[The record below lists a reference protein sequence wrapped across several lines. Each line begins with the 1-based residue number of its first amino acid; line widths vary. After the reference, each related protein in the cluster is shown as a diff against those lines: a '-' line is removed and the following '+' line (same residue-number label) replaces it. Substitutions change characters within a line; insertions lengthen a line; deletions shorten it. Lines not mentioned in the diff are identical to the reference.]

1 MGDSVIESEID
12 RIFFWP
18 APAHPDSGKD
28 MTKRAHSH
36 SSLLTLAAVT
46 LGFGGL
52 LALAG
57 CGVTKTAVTTPHEDS
72 KMMPAALAEAE
83 EAVAS
88 APAKV
93 AEPDAQF
100 ATRDVGDYVVYKF
113 SGAFRKTPALLTEK
127 VIAREGGLFV
137 IDYTFGDSKDAKNA
151 STLRVHLNAGA
162 GASVTVLEVEKM
174 VNGNPQPALPSD
186 FDALMAKTIL
196 TVDDNEA
203 MTSTEETTLQIGG
216 AELACEKT
224 TYRVRVGKDEATM
237 IVTQSKGFAWGD
249 VAAEIR
255 TKTGTML
262 YRAEIVDS
270 GKGTPEAAAPLA
282 LLPY

>member
-1 MGDSVIESEID
+1 
-12 RIFFWP
+12 
-18 APAHPDSGKD
+18 
-28 MTKRAHSH
+28 MTKRAFLSQPT
-36 SSLLTLAAVT
+36 SA
-46 LGFGGL
+46 L
-52 LALAG
+52 LATLFAGFVSVAG
-57 CGVTKTAVTTPHEDS
+57 CGATTTAPTTPHADS

-100 ATRDVGDYVVYKF
+100 ATREAGDYVVYEF

-137 IDYTFGDSKDAKNA
+137 IDYTLADAKSGKA
-151 STLRVHLNAGA
+151 ESTLRVHLNAGA
-162 GASVTVLEVEKM
+162 GASVTVLEVERM
-174 VNGNPQPALPSD
+174 VNGEALPALAAD
-186 FDALMAKTIL
+186 FDALMSKTIL

-203 MTSTEETTLQIGG
+203 MTSVEETTIDVGG
-216 AELACEKT
+216 DALACEKT

-237 IVTQSKGFAWGD
+237 SVTQSKGFAWGD

-255 TKTGTML
+255 TKSGNLL
-262 YRAEIVDS
+262 YRAEIVES
-270 GKGTPEAAAPLA
+270 GKGELKGDF
-282 LLPY
+282 